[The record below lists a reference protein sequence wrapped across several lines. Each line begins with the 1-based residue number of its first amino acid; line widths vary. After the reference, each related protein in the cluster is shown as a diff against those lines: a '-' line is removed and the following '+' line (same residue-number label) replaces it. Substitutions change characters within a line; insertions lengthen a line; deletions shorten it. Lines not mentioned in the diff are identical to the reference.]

1 MLLETTV
8 RKVAERILLLT
19 MSLQEAVRNGETEQL
34 NELLSSRAEALRDL
48 ETMDID
54 SAASAILER
63 VRSEETVLMKL
74 LQQGQAGL
82 TNELIRSF
90 TDTRSAQ
97 VYRRGAGSGIA
108 LDQTG

>member
-19 MSLQEAVRNGETEQL
+19 MSLQDAVRNGETEQL
-34 NELLSSRAEALRDL
+34 NELLNSRADALRDL
-48 ETMDID
+48 EAMDID
-54 SAASAILER
+54 SGAEAILEK

-82 TNELIRSF
+82 TNDLIRSF
-90 TDTRSAQ
+90 TDTKSAR
-97 VYRRGAGSGIA
+97 VYRQGAGSGIA

>member
-1 MLLETTV
+1 MLLETTA

-34 NELLSSRAEALRDL
+34 TGLLNSRAEALRDL

-54 SAASAILER
+54 SGAAAILQK
-63 VRSEETVLMKL
+63 VRSEEAELMKEL
-74 LQQGQAGL
+74 KRGQAGL

-90 TDTRSAQ
+90 TDTKSAQ
-97 VYRRGAGSGIA
+97 VYRRDAGSGYA

>member
-1 MLLETTV
+1 MLLETTA

-19 MSLQEAVRNGETEQL
+19 MSLQEAVRDGETEQL
-34 NELLSSRAEALRDL
+34 SELLSSRAEALRDL
-48 ETMDID
+48 EAMDID

-108 LDQTG
+108 LDHIG